1 MSEQKTT
8 RSKILQV
15 RITIKEWDAI
25 NEKFSHSTC
34 RKLSDYIRSK
44 VFDKP
49 ITIYSRN
56 QSLDDCMHELIRL
69 KNELNA
75 IGINYNQVVKKMYT
89 LDHIYEVKNWLLQH
103 DQATGLLAVKMNDI
117 KLQIGK
123 INDAWLQS

>member
-1 MSEQKTT
+1 MIISAK
-8 RSKILQV
+8 
-15 RITIKEWDAI
+15 
-25 NEKFSHSTC
+25 
-34 RKLSDYIRSK
+34 K

-56 QSLDDCMHELIRL
+56 QSLDDCMLGLIRL
-69 KNELNA
+69 KNQLNS

-89 LDHIYEVKNWLLQH
+89 LDHIFEVKNWLLQH
-103 DQATGLLAVKMNDI
+103 DQAIGLLAVKMNDI